1 MANEQTGSESQ
12 QEKGN
17 DNPQTNTSL
26 LTAGGFGR
34 KILEQYRK
42 AKENAE
48 AYPYVWGSYLIVY
61 GGFGLWVAYR
71 YKKLRNTEDRV
82 RALQERLRIL
92 RQERE
97 PKSSAAA
104 SESVKSSIDKTTK

>member
-1 MANEQTGSESQ
+1 MATEQTSNEGQ

-17 DNPQTNTSL
+17 DNAVPNASL
-26 LTAGGFGR
+26 LTVGGFR
-34 KILEQYRK
+34 NAVFEQYRK

-82 RALQERLRIL
+82 RALQEKLRTL

-97 PKSSAAA
+97 SN
-104 SESVKSSIDKTTK
+104 VKSSVVKAAK